1 MCNRK
6 LKIIY
11 IYGGYVIM
19 EFKKCERC
27 GCFFLSANNVCEN
40 CSPKDNFELSKLRN
54 YLEGEFQADSIN
66 SLSVDTGIS
75 VKNLNRYLEEDEFSS
90 ISEKLNMG
98 NINL

>member
-1 MCNRK
+1 MEDM
-6 LKIIY
+6 Y
-11 IYGGYVIM
+11 M

-40 CSPKDNFELSKLRN
+40 CSSKDDFELSKLRT
-54 YLEGEFQADSIN
+54 YLEGEFSADSIDT
-66 SLSVDTGIS
+66 LSVDTGIS
-75 VKNLNRYLEEDEFSS
+75 VKNLNRYLEAEEFGA